1 MPVAIVIAIVAGAA
15 AIFEGLLI
23 GYFASQKKEQQV
35 KAERLAQRVANEE
48 AQIEELQKTDEQTQ
62 QTMEWFRALFNNTND
77 MVFVYGITED
87 GMPDKFLEVNDA
99 ICAQLW
105 HSREEL
111 LNMSPLEIEFME
123 TSVASLGYSKSD
135 LVTLSDTYVKDQYSK
150 IASRVARHYV
160 EQILQD
166 GHVLDERTY
175 QDKNGRKIPVE
186 VIAQRFDLGD
196 SKLIMCT
203 AKDITERKAAE
214 TALRDSKKRF
224 NDFFAASPVGIAIYS
239 GQRELIDVNQ
249 ACLKM
254 FGIPDRDQ
262 FAMFNLF
269 DNPFLSE
276 DARKR
281 LSAGESVRDEWVVD
295 FTEAIQKSLFVTG
308 KAGQA
313 YFDIILNNMG
323 LDRDYKP
330 RGYFALVQDITER
343 RKAELELQKA
353 EVQLLQAEK
362 MEAIGSMAGGI
373 AHDFNNILTPI
384 VGYAKMLVRGLKE
397 NTTEQKYALGIQK
410 ASGRAKDLVGQI
422 LMFSRKSEAVDQSS
436 YKPIHIIPIAK
447 EILTLQR
454 TAMPKEIEINRV
466 IKTEHDVVQADP
478 TKIHQVLM
486 NLSTNAWHAMRDRG
500 GPGEL
505 EMMLTDFTIDPRTKS
520 TEFPR
525 LKPGRY
531 LRISVKDTGTGIPPH
546 VLKRMFEPFFTT
558 KKVGEGTGM
567 GLAVVHGVITS
578 LHGEISVDTEVGRG
592 TTFHIVLPTVEETVA
607 EEEGA
612 QNVPLP
618 SGSECIL
625 IADDEQDIVEML
637 GHMLTSLGYQ
647 PVAANS
653 GTEALKLFQQS
664 PNRFDMIISDQV
676 MPGMTGLE
684 WATKAM
690 AIRKDIPVMLIYAYA
705 EDIIL
710 EHAKAAGVKDLMEK
724 PISMENLAA
733 TIRRVFNEKKQAG
746 AATAVK

>member
-1 MPVAIVIAIVAGAA
+1 MSVAIVIAIVAGAA

-23 GYFASQKKEQQV
+23 AYFASQKTEQQV
-35 KAERLAQRVANEE
+35 KAERLAKRLANEE
-48 AQIEELQKTDEQTQ
+48 ARIEELQKTDEQTRL
-62 QTMEWFRALFNNTND
+62 TMEWFRTLFNNTND

-99 ICAQLW
+99 TCAQLW
-105 HSREEL
+105 QTRKDL

-123 TSVASLGYSKSD
+123 MSVASLGYSKSD
-135 LVTLSDTYVKDQYSK
+135 LVVLTDTYVKDQHTK
-150 IASRVARHYV
+150 IASRAARHYV

-166 GHVLDERTY
+166 GHVLDERVY

-186 VIAQRFDLGD
+186 VVAQRFDLGER
-196 SKLIMCT
+196 KLIMCT
-203 AKDITERKAAE
+203 AKDITERKASE
-214 TALRDSKKRF
+214 TALHDSRQRF
-224 NDFFAASPVGIAIYS
+224 NDFFSASPVGIAIYT

-262 FAMFNLF
+262 YAKFNLF
-269 DNPFLSE
+269 DNPFLSAE
-276 DARKR
+276 AKKS
-281 LSAGESVRDEWVVD
+281 LSSGESVRDEWAVD
-295 FTEAIQKSLFVTG
+295 FTQAIQKSLFVTS
-308 KAGQA
+308 KNGQA

-323 LDRDYKP
+323 LDRDYRP

-343 RKAELELQKA
+343 RKAEMELQKA
-353 EVQLLQAEK
+353 ETQLRQAEK

-397 NTTEQKYALGIQK
+397 GTAEQKYAAGIQK
-410 ASGRAKDLVGQI
+410 ASGRAKDLVAQI
-422 LMFSRKSEAVDQSS
+422 LTFSRKSEDVDVSS

-454 TAMPKEIEINRV
+454 TALPKEIEINRV
-466 IKTEHDVVQADP
+466 IKTEHDVVLADP

-500 GPGEL
+500 GPGVL

-546 VLKRMFEPFFTT
+546 VLKRMYEPFFTT

-578 LHGEISVDTEVGRG
+578 LHGDIGVDTEVGKG
-592 TTFHIVLPTVEETVA
+592 TTFHVVLPTVEAVA
-607 EEEGA
+607 IEEEGVKDA
-612 QNVPLP
+612 PLQ

-625 IADDEQDIVEML
+625 IVDDESEIVEML
-637 GHMLTSLGYQ
+637 GHMLASLGYR
-647 PVAANS
+647 PVVANS
-653 GTEALKLFQQS
+653 GPEALQLFRQG
-664 PNRFDMIISDQV
+664 PNRFDMIIMDQM

-684 WATKAM
+684 ASGQVLAM
-690 AIRKDIPVMLIYAYA
+690 RKDMP
-705 EDIIL
+705 IIL
-710 EHAKAAGVKDLMEK
+710 ISAFAEEITVEQAKARGIKDLMDK

-733 TIRRVFNEKKQAG
+733 TIRRLFNEKQQDEGGK
-746 AATAVK
+746 VK

>member
-1 MPVAIVIAIVAGAA
+1 
-15 AIFEGLLI
+15 
-23 GYFASQKKEQQV
+23 
-35 KAERLAQRVANEE
+35 
-48 AQIEELQKTDEQTQ
+48 
-62 QTMEWFRALFNNTND
+62 
-77 MVFVYGITED
+77 
-87 GMPDKFLEVNDA
+87 
-99 ICAQLW
+99 
-105 HSREEL
+105 
-111 LNMSPLEIEFME
+111 
-123 TSVASLGYSKSD
+123 
-135 LVTLSDTYVKDQYSK
+135 
-150 IASRVARHYV
+150 
-160 EQILQD
+160 
-166 GHVLDERTY
+166 
-175 QDKNGRKIPVE
+175 
-186 VIAQRFDLGD
+186 
-196 SKLIMCT
+196 
-203 AKDITERKAAE
+203 
-214 TALRDSKKRF
+214 
-224 NDFFAASPVGIAIYS
+224 VGIAIYS

-254 FGIPDRDQ
+254 FGIPDREQ
-262 FAMFNLF
+262 FARFNLF
-269 DNPFLSE
+269 ENPFLSDE
-276 DARKR
+276 ARKS
-281 LSAGESVRDEWVVD
+281 LSAGESVRDEWAVD
-295 FTEAIQKSLFVTG
+295 FTQAIQKSLFVTS

-313 YFDIILNNMG
+313 YFDMMLSNMG

-343 RKAELELQKA
+343 RKAEMELQKA
-353 EVQLLQAEK
+353 EGQLRQAEK

-397 NTTEQKYALGIQK
+397 GTAEQKYAAGIHK
-410 ASGRAKDLVGQI
+410 ASGRAKDLVAQI
-422 LMFSRKSEAVDQSS
+422 LTFSRKSEDIDVAS

-454 TAMPKEIEINRV
+454 TALPKEIEISRV

-500 GPGEL
+500 GPGVL

-520 TEFPR
+520 TEFPH

-578 LHGEISVDTEVGRG
+578 LNGEISVDTEVGKG
-592 TTFHIVLPTVEETVA
+592 TTFHIVLPTVEA
-607 EEEGA
+607 DASEEERA
-612 QNVPLP
+612 NEAPLP

-625 IADDEQDIVEML
+625 IIDNESEIVEML
-637 GHMLTSLGYQ
+637 GHMLSSLGYQ

-653 GTEALKLFQQS
+653 GTEALQLFQQS
-664 PNRFDMIISDQV
+664 PNRFDMIITDQV

-684 WATKAM
+684 TATRIL
-690 AIRKDIPVMLIYAYA
+690 AIRKDLP
-705 EDIIL
+705 IIL
-710 EHAKAAGVKDLMEK
+710 ISAFAEEITPEKAKAAGVKELMDK

-733 TIRRVFNEKKQAG
+733 TIRRLFNEKKQAG
-746 AATAVK
+746 VTAGK

>member
-1 MPVAIVIAIVAGAA
+1 MSVPIIIAIVAGAV

-23 GYFASQKKEQQV
+23 AYFASQKTEQQV
-35 KAERLAQRVANEE
+35 KAERFAKRVAVED
-48 AQIEELQKTDEQTQ
+48 ARIKELQKMDEQTRL
-62 QTMEWFRALFNNTND
+62 TMEWFRTLFNNTND

-87 GMPDKFLEVNDA
+87 GIPDKFLEVNDA
-99 ICAQLW
+99 TCAQLW
-105 HSREEL
+105 QSREDL
-111 LNMSPLEIEFME
+111 LNMSPLDIEFME

-135 LVTLSDTYVKDQYSK
+135 LVVLSDTYVKDQHSK
-150 IASRVARHYV
+150 IATRSARHYV
-160 EQILQD
+160 EQVLQN
-166 GHVLDERTY
+166 GHILDERIY
-175 QDKNGRKIPVE
+175 QDKNGKKIPVE
-186 VIAQRFDLGD
+186 VVAQRFDLGD
-196 SKLIMCT
+196 RKLIMCT

-254 FGIPDRDQ
+254 FGIPDREQ
-262 FAMFNLF
+262 FAKFNLF
-269 DNPFLSE
+269 ENPFLS
-276 DARKR
+276 DNAKKG
-281 LSAGESVRDEWVVD
+281 LSAGESMRDEWAVD
-295 FTEAIQKSLFVTG
+295 FTQAIQKSLFVTS
-308 KAGQA
+308 KTGQA
-313 YFDIILNNMG
+313 YFDMMLNNMG

-330 RGYFALVQDITER
+330 RGYFALVQDVTER
-343 RKAELELQKA
+343 RKAEMELQKA
-353 EVQLLQAEK
+353 ETQLRQAEK

-384 VGYAKMLVRGLKE
+384 VGYAKMLARGLKE
-397 NTTEQKYALGIQK
+397 GTTEHKYAAGIQK
-410 ASGRAKDLVGQI
+410 ASGRAKDLVAQI
-422 LMFSRKSEAVDQSS
+422 LTFSRKSEDVDVSS

-454 TAMPKEIEINRV
+454 TALPKEIEINRV

-500 GPGEL
+500 GPGVL
-505 EMMLTDFTIDPRTKS
+505 EMMLTDFTIDARTKS
-520 TEFPR
+520 TEFPH

-578 LHGEISVDTEVGRG
+578 LHGEISVETEVGKG
-592 TTFHIVLPTVEETVA
+592 TTFHIVLPTVEA
-607 EEEGA
+607 NASEEEGA
-612 QNVPLP
+612 KEAALP

-625 IADDEQDIVEML
+625 IVDNESEIVKML
-637 GHMLTSLGYQ
+637 GHMLASLGYQ

-653 GTEALKLFQQS
+653 GTEALQLFQQS
-664 PNRFDMIISDQV
+664 PNRFDMIITDQV
-676 MPGMTGLE
+676 MPGMTGIEAASKIL
-684 WATKAM
+684 
-690 AIRKDIPVMLIYAYA
+690 AIRKDMPIILISAYA
-705 EDIIL
+705 EEITP
-710 EHAKAAGVKDLMEK
+710 ERAKAGGIKELMDK
-724 PISMENLAA
+724 PISMENLAE
-733 TIRRVFNEKKQAG
+733 TIRRLFNEKKQAG
-746 AATAVK
+746 VAAGK